1 MPMTTTNNDDDLRAR
16 VDELNAQLDDL
27 ISPRSG
33 KSSLDWT
40 RHGSTTAI
48 SLHNS
53 KSNSGDDALLSP
65 TTSDAS
71 SQRGLGGV
79 IRDGLSM
86 TTATT
91 TTTIADH
98 ARKSRFMK
106 NNSTVDELIDE
117 YSLDGID
124 SIKEDIIFDNFGA
137 GGMRTTHHREE
148 NAHPNHLME
157 YFYGQIKL
165 AK

>member
-1 MPMTTTNNDDDLRAR
+1 VPVTNNDDDLRAR
-16 VDELNAQLDDL
+16 VDKLNAQLDDL

-40 RHGSTTAI
+40 HHGTTNAT
-48 SLHNS
+48 LHNS
-53 KSNSGDDALLSP
+53 KSNSGDDPLSP

-71 SQRGLGGV
+71 SRGVGMP
-79 IRDGLSM
+79 REGLSM
-86 TTATT
+86 TTTT
-91 TTTIADH
+91 TSNVDDEPKT
-98 ARKSRFMK
+98 RLMR
-106 NNSTVDELIDE
+106 NSTVDELIDE

-124 SIKEDIIFDNFGA
+124 SIKDSIFDENGG
-137 GGMRTTHHREE
+137 GGMNRTKAQHHQREE
-148 NAHPNHLME
+148 NTHPNHLME